1 MLKALWIAGVLTL
14 AFSPAVAAQ
23 EIVVTGSR
31 ARDWE
36 PEQLPHVQLERRA
49 DNLIVNVRVVGD
61 TRDEALRRTEM
72 QSTLRGM
79 ARAAEGRQDIDV
91 SLEIDGVLVPLSED
105 MVSTLTMGS
114 DGNRADT
121 SMVSI
126 VVKTPIRPSDTL
138 DQASG
143 RIESFV
149 AGVTKSGRTLVTV
162 WGEWQLT
169 VVNPNQY
176 RGAILAL
183 MASDAATATAAF
195 GSGYAVEVE
204 GLQYPVTWRQT
215 GPLEL
220 ALFIPYAL
228 KVTPRP

>member
-1 MLKALWIAGVLTL
+1 MLKALWIAGALTL
-14 AFSPAVAAQ
+14 ALAPAVAAQ

-31 ARDWE
+31 ARDWQ

-72 QSTLRGM
+72 QTTLRGM
-79 ARAAEGRQDIDV
+79 ARAAEGRSDIDV
-91 SLEIDGVLVPLSED
+91 SLEIDGVLVPLTED

-114 DGNRADT
+114 DGNRSDT
-121 SMVSI
+121 SAVSI
-126 VVKTPIRPSDTL
+126 VVKTPIRANDTL

-143 RIESFV
+143 RIEGFV
-149 AGVTKSGRTLVTV
+149 AAVPKAGRTLVNV

-183 MASDAATATAAF
+183 MASDAATTTTAF
-195 GSGYAVEVE
+195 GPDYAVVVE
-204 GLQYPVTWRQT
+204 GLQFPVTWRQS

-228 KVTPRP
+228 RVTPRP